1 MMTLSEAAAVV
12 GGRLHGNGAS
22 FNSVSIDSRSLS
34 PGDLFVAIPG
44 AVHDGHDFVGKS
56 ADSGAAGAMVSNL
69 QSVPIS
75 QIRVADTT
83 QSLGMLARSWRERFS
98 IPVLAITGSNGK
110 TTVTRMVTSIL
121 SEIGACLS
129 PERSFNNQWGVPLT
143 LLGLNDSH
151 RFAVIEMGT
160 NGPGEIDYLSRL
172 TQPTI
177 ALINNVSAAH
187 VEGLG
192 DVRQISRA
200 KSEIFSGMGKRGT
213 AIINLDD
220 PFHGE
225 WQSHFK
231 TCVPDGEIL
240 TFGLASEAMIR
251 SENPNPDW
259 QQSEF
264 DLVIGQQTIH
274 IVLPLPGIH
283 NIHNAA
289 ASAALAYAAGAD
301 PESIRK
307 GLENT
312 SGAPG
317 RLRRV
322 RGIKGAELFDDS
334 YNANP
339 RSIMAAIDVLAN
351 YPGKKILVLGEMAEL
366 GHAGPEYHREVG
378 AYARQK
384 HLDQF
389 YCLGQQASELSA
401 SYVEGFGKG
410 AVHASDADVLIDE
423 LIHQIDDNTAVLVKG
438 SRSSRMESIVAGI
451 VDHAEAREDASC

>member
-12 GGRLHGNGAS
+12 GGELHGNGAS
-22 FNSVSIDSRSLS
+22 FKSVSIDSRTLCS
-34 PGDLFVAIPG
+34 GGLFVAIPG
-44 AVHDGHDFVGKS
+44 VAHDGHDFVAKS
-56 ADSGAAGAMVSNL
+56 AASGAAGAMVANL
-69 QSVPIS
+69 QPVPIP
-75 QIRVADTT
+75 QIKVADTT
-83 QSLGMLARSWRERFS
+83 RSLGMLARNWRECFN
-98 IPVLAITGSNGK
+98 IPILAITGSNGK

-121 SEIGACLS
+121 AEIGACLS
-129 PERSFNNQWGVPLT
+129 PEKSFNNQWGVPLT
-143 LLGLNDSH
+143 LLGLNESH
-151 RFAVIEMGT
+151 QFAVIEMGT

-172 TQPTI
+172 TRPTI

-220 PFHGE
+220 PLHRD

-231 TCVPDGEIL
+231 ACVPDGDIL
-240 TFGLASEAMIR
+240 TFGSAREAMIR
-251 SENPNPDW
+251 SANPNPDW
-259 QQSEF
+259 QQSAFE
-264 DLVIGQQTIH
+264 LVIGQQAIH
-274 IVLPLPGIH
+274 VVLPLPGIH
-283 NIHNAA
+283 NIHNAT

-301 PESIRK
+301 TESIRK

-322 RGIKGAELFDDS
+322 KGIKGAELLDDS

-339 RSIMAAIDVLAN
+339 RSVMAAIDVLAN
-351 YPGKKILVLGEMAEL
+351 YPGRKILVLGEMAEL
-366 GHAGPEYHREVG
+366 GPAGPEYHRQVG
-378 AYARQK
+378 AYARQR

-389 YCLGQQASELSA
+389 YCLGQQASGLSA
-401 SYVEGFGKG
+401 SYAEGFGKG
-410 AVHASDADVLIDE
+410 AVHASDADELIDE
-423 LIHQIDDNTAVLVKG
+423 LVRQLDANTAVLVKG
-438 SRSSRMESIVAGI
+438 SRSSGMESIVVGM
-451 VDHAEAREDASC
+451 VDHTAAGEDESC